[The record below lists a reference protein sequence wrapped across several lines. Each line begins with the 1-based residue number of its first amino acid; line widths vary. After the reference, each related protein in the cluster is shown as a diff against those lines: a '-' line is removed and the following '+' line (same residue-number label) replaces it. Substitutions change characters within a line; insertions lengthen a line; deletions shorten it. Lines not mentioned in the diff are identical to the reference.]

1 MKKIIWTSLAL
12 LSTAICLAACGQKTD
27 TTSTTESSQT
37 AQLSDQET
45 VKKDAEILLNAML
58 TKNQS
63 GFARLY
69 GDSYDTWT
77 EEEVYPDQIQER
89 VEKEGWTPEENYTAQ
104 YIDNGDA
111 LTPSQVIERFLKTR
125 RDDYKDLGKY
135 EIQDITVDGDQAT
148 VTFSSRHING
158 IAMGNAISNL
168 YLIIFDN
175 NLDVFAAL
183 NTADAAD
190 AEFKKAHSLTSFFLY
205 YANFSNLLVGFD
217 DVPLRLNETALT
229 EGTYETTFDLEKN
242 AEGHWVISV
251 EDYKNLLSDMWNQS
265 ETADQVVYPGED

>member
-1 MKKIIWTSLAL
+1 MA
-12 LSTAICLAACGQKTD
+12 
-27 TTSTTESSQT
+27 
-37 AQLSDQET
+37 
-45 VKKDAEILLNAML
+45 KKDAETLLNAML

-77 EEEVYPDQIQER
+77 ENQVYPDQIKER
-89 VEKEGWTPEENYTAQ
+89 VEKEGWTPEDKYTAQ
-104 YIDNGDA
+104 YINDGDEM
-111 LTPSQVIERFLKTR
+111 TPSQVIERFLKTR
-125 RDDYKDLGKY
+125 RDDYKDLGSY
-135 EIQDITVDGDQAT
+135 DIKDLMVDGDKAT
-148 VTFSSRHING
+148 ITISSRHING
-158 IAMGNAISNL
+158 MAMGNAISNL

-265 ETADQVVYPGED
+265 ETADQIVYPGED